1 MNAVE
6 IRKDISNC
14 SERNK
19 ILIVQLAYWHPCL
32 EISGEIAIS
41 MKEKGR
47 DVSYLYISVDNP
59 DTVLPKGIWP
69 FQARLNRKLDP
80 FLRILAANEINFKFI
95 DGEYIDIEN
104 TFEFKNLDEL
114 KEIRFRDVNIGMG
127 ACSSMIS
134 LLANSSPDLGKNKAL
149 INRYL
154 KSAAKVVEI
163 MDGEISRIL
172 PDEIMVYNGRF
183 CLEQAVSASARSR
196 NARVNFFDAGSTF
209 STLNKYEIFEEQ
221 PHNMVYIRDRI
232 KSLWDKAN
240 KHERESIAD
249 NFFCTR
255 LKYQS
260 GPYNFVENQKPG
272 LIPLKTSRRR
282 ITYFTSSDD
291 EYVAVG
297 CMFKKIIFESQRDA
311 IQFLIDYFS
320 CIDDIEFIVRVHPH
334 LKRKSNDEKE
344 WWNSLKGSNLLL
356 ISQDSPIDSYA
367 LAKSSDAV
375 VVFGSTIGIESTYM
389 GLPVICI
396 SDSLYNGFG
405 VAYEPKDKDEL
416 IRLLRQNLT
425 PMPLVNTY
433 PYGYYHSTFGIE
445 FKYTERRS
453 LEDGLFFGESL
464 DVEFKFIMFA
474 KKIVK
479 RIIPMRILERLIVMF
494 YRRNF

>member
-1 MNAVE
+1 
-6 IRKDISNC
+6 
-14 SERNK
+14 
-19 ILIVQLAYWHPCL
+19 
-32 EISGEIAIS
+32 
-41 MKEKGR
+41 
-47 DVSYLYISVDNP
+47 
-59 DTVLPKGIWP
+59 
-69 FQARLNRKLDP
+69 
-80 FLRILAANEINFKFI
+80 
-95 DGEYIDIEN
+95 
-104 TFEFKNLDEL
+104 
-114 KEIRFRDVNIGMG
+114 
-127 ACSSMIS
+127 
-134 LLANSSPDLGKNKAL
+134 
-149 INRYL
+149 
-154 KSAAKVVEI
+154 
-163 MDGEISRIL
+163 
-172 PDEIMVYNGRF
+172 
-183 CLEQAVSASARSR
+183 
-196 NARVNFFDAGSTF
+196 
-209 STLNKYEIFEEQ
+209 
-221 PHNMVYIRDRI
+221 
-232 KSLWDKAN
+232 
-240 KHERESIAD
+240 
-249 NFFCTR
+249 
-255 LKYQS
+255 
-260 GPYNFVENQKPG
+260 
-272 LIPLKTSRRR
+272 
-282 ITYFTSSDD
+282 
-291 EYVAVG
+291 
-297 CMFKKIIFESQRDA
+297 MFKKIIFESQRDA

-445 FKYTERRS
+445 FKYIERRS
-453 LEDGLFFGESL
+453 LEDVLFFGESL